1 MALTASQLLLDIYR
15 AYRGK
20 PDTRTPAWGSDKAN
34 LAISIA
40 NRKLS
45 EWATDPRNKWNSL
58 FELTPPSEAGT
69 VATVGTTTLTGTGT
83 YFTDYNVGD
92 NITISG
98 ETVRTIATI
107 TSDTS
112 LTVTVAF
119 SNTASGKTFTRQT
132 IIDETVNTYVL
143 HRNFYLPSDY
153 LRITK
158 TDGTYFEYP
167 IIPAQRRNTLDQA
180 GYIHS
185 LNPKQ
190 LTLAT
195 TIDSQQDGAVLTL
208 PGYYQPSSISA
219 STDIVPVDD
228 PNWLVYSTAAE
239 LARNDAAKDDMYPV
253 LAGMANDLYTKMSNA
268 NSDNAFL
275 QPNSITNDMP
285 QVSLGPDE
293 NWLA

>member
-1 MALTASQLLLDIYR
+1 MIASNLLLDIYR

-20 PDTRTPAWGSDKAN
+20 PDTRTPTWGTDKAN

-40 NRKLS
+40 NRKLI

-58 FELTPPSEAGT
+58 FELDSPNETGT
-69 VATVGTTTLTGTGT
+69 VATAGTTALTGTDT

-92 NITISG
+92 KITVDG

-107 TSDTS
+107 TSDTV
-112 LTVTVAF
+112 LTVTSAF
-119 SNTASGKTFTRQT
+119 SNTASGKTFTRQI
-132 IIDETVNTYVL
+132 IIDEAVNSYIL
-143 HRNFYLPSDY
+143 HRNFYLPSDF

-158 TDGTYFEYP
+158 SDGTYFEYP
-167 IIPAQRRNTLDQA
+167 IIPAQKRNTLDQA
-180 GYIHS
+180 GYVHS

-208 PGYYQPSSISA
+208 PGYYQPSAIST
-219 STDIVPVDD
+219 STDVVQIDD
-228 PNWLVYSTAAE
+228 PNWLVYATAAE
-239 LARNDAAKDDMYPV
+239 LARNDAAKDDMYPI
-253 LAGMANDLYTKMSNA
+253 LTGMANDLYSKMSNA

-275 QPNSITNDMP
+275 QPNSITNNMP